1 MPFFEA
7 HVEWSICKLQETPKI
22 SYLSIEIN
30 YDLDESKENDDTR
43 APVMEC
49 DPTDWGLDYA
59 ILIPEQGPKQ

>member
-1 MPFFEA
+1 M
-7 HVEWSICKLQETPKI
+7 IDLQFAGNSKGI
-22 SYLSIEIN
+22 LLKYRNKN
-30 YDLDESKENDDTR
+30 YNLDEPKENDDTR